1 MKFHLNKVVMM
12 CVLMVMMTACSED
25 EGQQALSVT
34 LPPQDVVQLAQGLP
48 TAAPPTR
55 TPTSTATYTLT
66 PTSTYMPTATYTPT
80 QTPTLTLT
88 FTPSPTFTPTFTPTP
103 ELYKDHYLFG
113 RPIDTG
119 LGGSDELDRTY
130 AYGDTQLGNLEVHLG
145 ADFVNPRGTPVI
157 AIGYGE
163 VVYAGSDLDVLVGPT
178 NDYFGNVIII
188 SHGIQAPAWQPTY
201 SVYGHLDRVDV
212 VAGQFVSQGE
222 RIGIVGAEGIAYG
235 AHLHLEI
242 RVGDDP
248 FDYRTTRNPDLY
260 IFPKPSTGM
269 VVGRVTD
276 PNGNLMQNIPVRL
289 RRAGTD
295 STIEYYAYTYA
306 GDRVNSGE
314 AWGENFTRGELR
326 TGEYEIFVST
336 LYGRVLFTQTITVT
350 GDNAVWMDIVIPRGE
365 RFIPGSTAV
374 P

>member
-1 MKFHLNKVVMM
+1 VKFHLNKIAMM

-66 PTSTYMPTATYTPT
+66 PTSTYTPTATYTPT

-88 FTPSPTFTPTFTPTP
+88 FTPSPTATPTFTPTP

-130 AYGDTQLGNLEVHLG
+130 SYGDTQLGNLEVHLG
-145 ADFVNPRGTPVI
+145 TDFANPRGTPVI
-157 AIGYGE
+157 SIGYGE
-163 VVYAGSDLDVLVGPT
+163 VVYAGSDLEVLVGPT

-248 FDYRTTRNPDLY
+248 FDYRATRNPDLY

-269 VVGRVTD
+269 VIGRVTD
-276 PNGNLMQNIPVRL
+276 PNGNYMQNIPVRL
-289 RRAGTD
+289 RRSGTD

-336 LYGRVLFTQTITVT
+336 LYGRVLFRETITVT
-350 GDNAVWMDIVIPRGE
+350 GDNAVWVDIVIPRGE